1 MRRWL
6 EPLLFLLA
14 FSALLAATVPWLTS
28 LGMEYDEAHFLPT
41 AVKLAF
47 GAEERIN
54 PPHGITLN
62 HRPIP
67 FMTMPYV
74 GSLDAFVYALPYRL
88 FGSSPLV
95 SRFTNLTLAL
105 AICALAWSLTR
116 RHAGPWAALF
126 ALALL
131 LADVELILHFPT
143 NFGPF
148 LLQQLLTLIALHSL
162 QTWLHSGGSLPLL
175 LATASLALAFHEK
188 LTFLWILGSLLPA
201 ALLFYFR
208 PIRQHL
214 RWFHLPAALLL
225 ALLILSPILYFT
237 FSVPEV
243 VLGFGKQSSRLPT
256 DWPTLLASRWHSLN
270 LMLRGSWT
278 IEFTVGPPPAYLSRG
293 PALLLLFLLAFPAA
307 LYTRHRPAL
316 FLLSTASGIW
326 VGNLFFPDAGRMHH
340 VLLMAPLWQMAAAM
354 AFFALPRKLLPL
366 PLALALW
373 AAADATR
380 SYIWYTHA
388 ARATGGINHWSD
400 MTTSL
405 ALWLQQHPDH
415 QPVTTSW
422 GIAHILETL
431 SGGRLSPTELYFQ
444 TLPAQ
449 LSPETTAQL
458 SSLIHKQRQI
468 WLVSDVMPLYA
479 EQWNRVVA
487 LALSQ
492 GKQPLHLKTFP
503 SRSHNQQIAAYTFTP
518 TPPTPAR
525 WLPRTSTQFD
535 LTPSTPHLRLR
546 LDRPLA
552 GVNDFLTLHWL
563 DATGKTLFTDTRNF
577 YWNPSLSTPALF
589 EFTPH
594 FWPSRFERQLLSPG
608 TPTSLRLESSLP
620 PALIEVAAPD
630 LSSLQQYPA
639 PPRPFSSP
647 LLGEYGNASQ
657 SVILLEHNGQLL
669 ALANRQHLTPY
680 NPATNPVS
688 PAGLLWH
695 GQTLPRLPDP
705 NRDFRIQLE
714 QPVSALRPIADAAQP
729 PAQPPHLLP
738 PDLVNLRT
746 LSPSLHFDI
755 RYATSNNFMGAALYS
770 QPAAYLQRPAA
781 QALLRAHQ
789 QLASSRVGLLIHDA
803 YRPWR
808 VTRMFWDA
816 TPHHQRNFVAN
827 PARGSRHNRGCAVD
841 LSLYDLQSG
850 QPLTM
855 PSGFDEFSPRA
866 YPDYPGGSSL
876 ERFHRG
882 LLRRAMEQQGFTVND
897 DEWWHFDYQ
906 DWQRYPILNLSFEQL
921 GSR

>member
-105 AICALAWSLTR
+105 AICALAWSFTR

-208 PIRQHL
+208 PFRHHL
-214 RWFHLPAALLL
+214 RCFHLPAALLH

-243 VLGFGKQSSRLPT
+243 VLGFGKQSSRLPS
-256 DWPTLLASRWHSLN
+256 DWPALLASRWHSLD

-278 IEFTVGPPPAYLSRG
+278 IEFTVGPPPAHLSRG
-293 PALLLLFLLAFPAA
+293 PALLLIFLLAFPAA

-316 FLLSTASGIW
+316 FLLTTASGIG
-326 VGNLFFPDAGRMHH
+326 VGNLFFPDAGRIHH
-340 VLLMAPLWQMAAAM
+340 LLLLAPLWQMAAAM
-354 AFFALPRKLLPL
+354 AFFALPRKLLTL

-400 MTTSL
+400 
-405 ALWLQQHPDH
+405 
-415 QPVTTSW
+415 
-422 GIAHILETL
+422 
-431 SGGRLSPTELYFQ
+431 
-444 TLPAQ
+444 
-449 LSPETTAQL
+449 
-458 SSLIHKQRQI
+458 
-468 WLVSDVMPLYA
+468 
-479 EQWNRVVA
+479 
-487 LALSQ
+487 
-492 GKQPLHLKTFP
+492 
-503 SRSHNQQIAAYTFTP
+503 
-518 TPPTPAR
+518 
-525 WLPRTSTQFD
+525 
-535 LTPSTPHLRLR
+535 
-546 LDRPLA
+546 
-552 GVNDFLTLHWL
+552 
-563 DATGKTLFTDTRNF
+563 
-577 YWNPSLSTPALF
+577 
-589 EFTPH
+589 
-594 FWPSRFERQLLSPG
+594 
-608 TPTSLRLESSLP
+608 
-620 PALIEVAAPD
+620 
-630 LSSLQQYPA
+630 
-639 PPRPFSSP
+639 
-647 LLGEYGNASQ
+647 
-657 SVILLEHNGQLL
+657 
-669 ALANRQHLTPY
+669 
-680 NPATNPVS
+680 
-688 PAGLLWH
+688 
-695 GQTLPRLPDP
+695 
-705 NRDFRIQLE
+705 
-714 QPVSALRPIADAAQP
+714 
-729 PAQPPHLLP
+729 
-738 PDLVNLRT
+738 
-746 LSPSLHFDI
+746 
-755 RYATSNNFMGAALYS
+755 
-770 QPAAYLQRPAA
+770 
-781 QALLRAHQ
+781 
-789 QLASSRVGLLIHDA
+789 
-803 YRPWR
+803 
-808 VTRMFWDA
+808 
-816 TPHHQRNFVAN
+816 
-827 PARGSRHNRGCAVD
+827 
-841 LSLYDLQSG
+841 
-850 QPLTM
+850 
-855 PSGFDEFSPRA
+855 
-866 YPDYPGGSSL
+866 
-876 ERFHRG
+876 
-882 LLRRAMEQQGFTVND
+882 
-897 DEWWHFDYQ
+897 
-906 DWQRYPILNLSFEQL
+906 
-921 GSR
+921 